1 MELAIAIPQ
10 PENKIRVP
18 LDLGDWIDKK
28 ILAEW
33 VAEEIETLN
42 WSNSELVVYLSANPA
57 FRPKVMLRVLTYAY
71 ATGIFGSEEI
81 ARSCYED
88 EVLRAFCEKQ
98 APRPITIKRFR
109 RENRGLLK
117 WCLTQLFK
125 RAFRKQFG
133 LEEAFIPVGVRRY
146 LDHLAATRLNIA
158 RQMDRTEEP

>member
-1 MELAIAIPQ
+1 
-10 PENKIRVP
+10 
-18 LDLGDWIDKK
+18 
-28 ILAEW
+28 
-33 VAEEIETLN
+33 
-42 WSNSELVVYLSANPA
+42 
-57 FRPKVMLRVLTYAY
+57 MLRVLTYAY

-81 ARSCYED
+81 TRNCYED

-98 APRPITIKRFR
+98 APRAITIKRFR

-133 LEEAFIPVGVRRY
+133 LEEAFIPAGVRRY